1 MTSTKKTKLSSLFIS
16 FVIVLSFCLFLL
28 HPQIVSAQCP
38 SEGTSFGFW
47 TLNDPLVPCGMRN
60 SCAGAEGQ
68 QSCTLCHFI
77 ILVKNIYDLLLS
89 LLIIAS
95 LFLLTVGGVTY
106 VISSGNTNL
115 KSIAKGVITKTLTGF
130 AIFLLS
136 WLIVY
141 ALLLF
146 MSANPDS
153 NSMLGR
159 GANWYSFTC
168 STTSAF

>member
-1 MTSTKKTKLSSLFIS
+1 MISTKKNKFPSIFVCFMVVFSS
-16 FVIVLSFCLFLL
+16 CLLL
-28 HPQIVSAQCP
+28 LQPQTVSAQCP
-38 SEGTSFGFW
+38 SEGTSVGFW
-47 TLNDPLVPCGMRN
+47 TLNDPLVPCGMHN
-60 SCAGAEGQ
+60 TCAGADGQ

-77 ILVKNIYDLLLS
+77 LLVKNIYDLLLS

-95 LFLLTVGGVTY
+95 LLLLTAGGVTY
-106 VISSGNTNL
+106 IVSSGNSNL

-141 ALLLF
+141 AILLF
-146 MSANPDS
+146 ISANPDS

-159 GANWYSFTC
+159 GGNWYSFTC
-168 STTSAF
+168 STASAF